1 MYYITKLI
9 VEYYIITLKIKDLFV
24 KGYERI
30 IHATNEITLL
40 DCIIATLNTKLGSA
54 LSKKSSPLGL

>member
-1 MYYITKLI
+1 M
-9 VEYYIITLKIKDLFV
+9 TLKIKDLFV